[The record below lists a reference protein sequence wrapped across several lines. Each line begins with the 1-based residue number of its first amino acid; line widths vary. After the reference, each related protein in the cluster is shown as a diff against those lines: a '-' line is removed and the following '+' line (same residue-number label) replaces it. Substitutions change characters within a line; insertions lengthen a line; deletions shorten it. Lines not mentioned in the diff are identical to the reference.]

1 MTKIVANGNEYSD
14 DGSSAKDMRNGGHRR
29 FLLPMIGD
37 CIADV
42 DAIRADA
49 SGHADRSG
57 SEASRSD
64 AAAVASQDA
73 ADTAAGSAG
82 QSEASAL
89 RSEASAGLAA
99 DRAAAAEVSAVR
111 ADAEADRAQ
120 AEADR
125 AALVGSIGPH
135 DSNPRA
141 HGMLRLTPADL
152 RVIDIDALPDN
163 GLAFVLGVGLYRFDA
178 DSTLMPDG
186 ERVIA
191 PTGVTG
197 QGRWLLELPGLDMV
211 LSVADLVAGDVEDG
225 LLYRAGAIDKRLDSV
240 DKRLDSVVKALD
252 ELVNKGEVQVFSRSF
267 DVDFPSV
274 PALQSKSVV
283 VQFAEA
289 RAGDAV
295 IVNPPAA
302 WADRLNLRAHVSA
315 VGEVT
320 LFAGNAS
327 ASSFDPAVAQVAV
340 TLLRSV

>member
-1 MTKIVANGNEYSD
+1 MTKIIANGNEYSD

-42 DAIRADA
+42 DAIRAVA

-57 SEASRSD
+57 AEASRSD
-64 AAAVASQDA
+64 AAALAAQDA
-73 ADTAAGSAG
+73 ADAAAGSAD
-82 QSEASAL
+82 QSESSAL
-89 RSEASAGLAA
+89 RSEASARLAA
-99 DRAAAAEVSAVR
+99 DRAAAAEASAVR

-141 HGMLRLTPADL
+141 HGMLRLTPEDL

-163 GLAFVLGVGLYRFDA
+163 GLAFVLGAGMYRFDA

-197 QGRWLLELPGLDMV
+197 PGRWLLELPGLDMV
-211 LSVADLVAGDVEDG
+211 LSVADLVAGDVEDE
-225 LLYRAGAIDKRLDSV
+225 LLDRAGSLG
-240 DKRLDSVVKALD
+240 KRLDSVVKALD
-252 ELVNKGEVQVFSRSF
+252 ELGRKSEVQVFSRPF

-274 PALQSKSVV
+274 PSLQSKSVA

-289 RAGDAV
+289 RSGDAV

-302 WADRLNLRAHVSA
+302 WADRLNLRAQVSE

-327 ASSFDPAVAQVAV
+327 ASSFDPAVAQVVV
-340 TLLRSV
+340 TLLRRV

>member
-125 AALVGSIGPH
+125 AALAGSIGPH

-197 QGRWLLELPGLDMV
+197 PGRWLLELPGLDMV

-225 LLYRAGAIDKRLDSV
+225 LLYRAGAI

-302 WADRLNLRAHVSA
+302 WADRLNLRAQVSA

>member
-1 MTKIVANGNEYSD
+1 MTKIIANGNEYSD

-42 DAIRADA
+42 SAIRDAAD
-49 SGHADRSG
+49 GHADRSG
-57 SEASRSD
+57 AEASRSD
-64 AAAVASQDA
+64 SAALAAQDA
-73 ADTAAGSAG
+73 ADAAAGSAD
-82 QSEASAL
+82 QSESSAL

-99 DRAAAAEVSAVR
+99 DRAAAAEASAVR

-197 QGRWLLELPGLDMV
+197 PGRWLLELPGLDMV
-211 LSVADLVAGDVEDG
+211 LSVADLVAGDVEDE
-225 LLYRAGAIDKRLDSV
+225 LLDRAGSLG
-240 DKRLDSVVKALD
+240 KRLDSVVKALD
-252 ELVNKGEVQVFSRSF
+252 ELGRKSEVQVFSRPF

-274 PALQSKSVV
+274 PSLQSKSVA

-289 RAGDAV
+289 RSGDAV

-302 WADRLNLRAHVSA
+302 WADRLNLRAQVSE

-327 ASSFDPAVAQVAV
+327 ASSFDPAVAQVVV
-340 TLLRSV
+340 TLLRRV

>member
-1 MTKIVANGNEYSD
+1 MTKIVVNGNEYSD

-42 DAIRADA
+42 DAIRAVA

-57 SEASRSD
+57 AEASRSD
-64 AAAVASQDA
+64 SAALAAQDA
-73 ADTAAGSAG
+73 AAAAAGSAG
-82 QSEASAL
+82 QSAASAW

-141 HGMLRLTPADL
+141 HSMLRLTPEDL

-197 QGRWLLELPGLDMV
+197 PGRWLLELPGLDMV
-211 LSVADLVAGDVEDG
+211 LSVADLVAGDVEYG
-225 LLYRAGAIDKRLDSV
+225 LLDRAGAL

-252 ELVNKGEVQVFSRSF
+252 ELGRKGKVQVFSRPF

-274 PALQSKSVV
+274 PSLQSKSVA

-289 RAGDAV
+289 RSGDAV

-302 WADRLNLRAHVSA
+302 WADRLNLRAQVSA

-327 ASSFDPAVAQVAV
+327 ASSFDPAVAQVVV
-340 TLLRSV
+340 TLLRRV